1 MVANVLAL
9 SVLDS
14 SGSCRVTIRQV
25 ALEGGAALV
34 VGSAVIGD
42 RGTLTC
48 VRGPSSRTSC
58 NAVALVYD
66 SAASDP
72 QDRTAASSCAR
83 VTTPN

>member
-1 MVANVLAL
+1 MTIHQVTRSVWIPEGGEVQVALPF
-9 SVLDS
+9 
-14 SGSCRVTIRQV
+14 